1 MSVTARRMEMAASA
15 AGGVAPGEDLYN
27 AFYSVAEFQNNDSQS
42 DTTAP
47 YSVSEVQQNYS
58 GTGRLYLIHK
68 PTGATS
74 FYNDVPI
81 ACIQVLDAAGTTVN
95 QQWWFGTSGNGQ
107 GWFTYTSQVNLGA
120 IGSGV
125 NITPA
130 QAAANYTY
138 TTAVVN
144 GATANRFTLATSTG
158 SNDTGAAGGIPQPSS
173 PLTLGEETMS
183 QSGVT
188 YYMYRETSG
197 STVPFCSLC
206 RSGSRTWTGG
216 ERIRIAYIIGN
227 FATANY
233 YTPDDTLFLGIQ

>member
-1 MSVTARRMEMAASA
+1 MSVTARRMQMAASA
-15 AGGVAPGEDLYN
+15 GEEAAPGENLYS
-27 AFYSVAEFQNNDSQS
+27 AFYSVAEYQNNDSAS
-42 DTTAP
+42 DTSSN

-68 PTGATS
+68 ATGGTS
-74 FYNDVPI
+74 FYNDAPI

-95 QQWWFGTSGNGQ
+95 QQWWFGASGGGQ
-107 GWFTYTSQVNLGA
+107 GWYTHTSEHNLGS

-144 GATANRFTLATSTG
+144 GATADRFTLASSTS
-158 SNDTGAAGGIPQPSS
+158 SNDTGAVGGISEPSS
-173 PLTLGEETMS
+173 PMTLGEKTMA
-183 QSGVT
+183 QSGT
-188 YYMYRETSG
+188 TFYMYRETSG
-197 STVPFCSLC
+197 AQVPFCSLC

-233 YTPDDTLFLGIQ
+233 YTPDDTFFLGIQ